1 MDKIAKRTPE
11 SAEDYRSMGLLCRQ
25 QAARH
30 PEASW
35 RWLSEAERYDHL
47 AATTGRQ
54 EDIEPSKGVPD
65 KRVRIDRASKQ

>member
-1 MDKIAKRTPE
+1 MDKIVRRPPE
-11 SAEDYRSMGLLCRQ
+11 SADDYRSLGLLCRQ

-47 AATTGRQ
+47 AATAGGETTSGLRKVLQ
-54 EDIEPSKGVPD
+54 TKG
-65 KRVRIDRASKQ
+65 